1 MTQGNHPASP
11 GAMLL
16 PAGNQSAR
24 LPKRTMYVTCHSQI
38 RYDSKTHWL
47 LLGSCLA
54 HLGITLVTKGLLGQ
68 LSNPVGAKDPR
79 IPPEQGVPCRLG
91 HWPSTPRSPWPIT
104 CASWPS
110 CISAQALQLASA
122 VKGEGG
128 VGSPVVANGRL
139 HAAGDRHR
147 AFAQAGHG
155 HQQPSGIRIAP
166 ACSRSRKTNPR

>member
-11 GAMLL
+11 GAVLP

-91 HWPSTPRSPWPIT
+91 
-104 CASWPS
+104 
-110 CISAQALQLASA
+110 
-122 VKGEGG
+122 G
-128 VGSPVVANGRL
+128 GRL
-139 HAAGDRHR
+139 LVCTDQLRPMIYHR
-147 AFAQAGHG
+147 FPWV
-155 HQQPSGIRIAP
+155 PSKVPLDIA
-166 ACSRSRKTNPR
+166 